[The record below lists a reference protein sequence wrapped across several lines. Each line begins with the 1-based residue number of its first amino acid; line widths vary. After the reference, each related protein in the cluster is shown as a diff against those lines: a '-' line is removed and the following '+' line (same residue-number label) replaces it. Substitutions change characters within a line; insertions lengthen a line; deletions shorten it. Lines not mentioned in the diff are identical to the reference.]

1 MSDYKEGKAFSYYK
15 SGWVREMFYF
25 RVPSSKYCFLKAEC
39 VPSEKIRQIPHQVY
53 VIIEQD
59 TGRIEGA
66 YCTCFAGLGQTCN
79 HVAALLF
86 KVDDAWKR
94 GITNQACTSLPC
106 IWNKYGSTK
115 DIAQP
120 KRIQEM
126 KWKKHHY
133 KNTDDE
139 KVENPTVRQ
148 LFTPHARK
156 AAGATL
162 QKLRDALAGACPQ
175 AVLFTSMETSNMSV
189 TEGPRRDLN
198 EKITPSEGV
207 NTEVP
212 SSLQQLAR
220 SVTDGCN
227 QQVMV

>member
-1 MSDYKEGKAFSYYK
+1 MT
-15 SGWVREMFYF
+15 
-25 RVPSSKYCFLKAEC
+25 LAEC

-162 QKLRDALAGACPQ
+162 QKLRDALAVMPAEGKGKWIHPTSVRLKIIPHFEVLSSAAC
-175 AVLFTSMETSNMSV
+175 
-189 TEGPRRDLN
+189 RR
-198 EKITPSEGV
+198 
-207 NTEVP
+207 
-212 SSLQQLAR
+212 
-220 SVTDGCN
+220 C
-227 QQVMV
+227 